1 MKTNLPKEK
10 SIIEQDNDLWI
21 ASRRYMRGEITWEEL
36 KSVQRPYIM
45 QFEKAMLGLSR
56 QGYVEMYK
64 HLFSR
69 MKLVI
74 IILCLIVISLILLI
88 LTKNTFPLILP
99 LVPLVIRFLK

>member
-10 SIIEQDNDLWI
+10 SIVEQDNELLI
-21 ASRRYMRGEITWEEL
+21 ASSRYMRGEITWEEL
-36 KSVQRPYIM
+36 KSIQRPSIL
-45 QFEKAMLGLSR
+45 QFEKAMLELSR
-56 QGYVEMYK
+56 QEYVQMRK
-64 HLFSR
+64 RWFSR
-69 MKLVI
+69 IKPII